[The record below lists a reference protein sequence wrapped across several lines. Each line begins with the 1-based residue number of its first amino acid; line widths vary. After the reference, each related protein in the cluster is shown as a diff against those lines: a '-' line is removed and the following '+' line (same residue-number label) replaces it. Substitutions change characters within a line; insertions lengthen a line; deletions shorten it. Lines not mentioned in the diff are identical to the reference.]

1 MPQKVWRLISST
13 LVLALALT
21 VAIGCSG
28 APAASPTPAK
38 PAAEPTK
45 APAPAAQPTN
55 AAAPTAAPAAKT
67 DYPTKPPQL
76 IVGWAAGGSSDLTA
90 RKAGELFEKQLGKPM
105 VIVNRTGGSGV
116 VAAGEVVKA
125 TPDGYTVLF
134 TKIGQTVLQILRGTA
149 TYKTDDLDA
158 VAGLSASPILL
169 VVKGDSKYKSLKD
182 IVDAS
187 KAQPGVFRFGHS
199 AVGGAPHLAMELLA
213 QKAGIK
219 ASQVPFNGSSE
230 GIAALLGGH
239 IDGMLLDPPG
249 EGLQYLKT
257 GEFRAICVFEE
268 KRIEALPDI
277 PTAKELGFDSVV
289 RVWSGLA
296 VPKGTPA
303 VVKDKLAAA
312 SEKIAKDPAFVKF
325 LTEGSDVPMYM
336 KPDEFKALWLKD
348 QANFKP
354 LIESLGLVEKK

>member
-1 MPQKVWRLISST
+1 MRQEVWKAIS
-13 LVLALALT
+13 LAVVLAFALVIT
-21 VAIGCSG
+21 AGCGGG
-28 APAASPTPAK
+28 APASTPAPSK

-45 APAPAAQPTN
+45 AAAPA
-55 AAAPTAAPAAKT
+55 AAAPTAAPAAKI

-76 IVGWAAGGSSDLTA
+76 LVGWAAGGSSDLTG
-90 RKAGELFEKQLGKPM
+90 RKVAEMIEKPLGKPM
-105 VIVNRTGGSGV
+105 VAVNRVGGSGV
-116 VAAGEVVKA
+116 VAASEVVKA

-134 TKIGQTVLQILRGTA
+134 VKIGQTVLQILRGTA
-149 TYKTDDLDA
+149 TYQTDDLEPVAA
-158 VAGLSASPILL
+158 VSASPILL

-199 AVGGAPHLAMELLA
+199 AVGGAPHLAMELMA

-257 GEFRAICVFEE
+257 GEFRAIGVFEE
-268 KRIEALPDI
+268 KRIEALKDI
-277 PTAKELGFDSVV
+277 PTMKEQGYDSVV

-296 VPKGTPA
+296 VPKGTPQA
-303 VVKDKLAAA
+303 IKDKLAAA
-312 SEKIAKDPAFVKF
+312 SEKVANDPAFVKF
-325 LTEGSDVPMYM
+325 LTDGSDVPMYLN
-336 KPDEFKALWLKD
+336 PADFKALWLKD